1 MKLIYDEVVGGKT
14 GVIIGHSMGG
24 ALAVH
29 LSYLVGNS
37 GLVRVFAFWKNT
49 LNQDFLEVSLNS
61 EPYKVVIDVVE
72 GTAIE
77 ALPAMEALLRGR
89 PPKFRSVQSAVEWA
103 VKTSYIKNVDSARV
117 SMPDQVVK
125 CDPESDDESCQWVS

>member
-37 GLVRVFAFWKNT
+37 GLVGVFAFCSKKYFEIGF
-49 LNQDFLEVSLNS
+49 Q
-61 EPYKVVIDVVE
+61 
-72 GTAIE
+72 
-77 ALPAMEALLRGR
+77 RG
-89 PPKFRSVQSAVEWA
+89 F
-103 VKTSYIKNVDSARV
+103 N
-117 SMPDQVVK
+117 
-125 CDPESDDESCQWVS
+125 ES

>member
-61 EPYKVVIDVVE
+61 EPDKVVIDVVE

>member
-1 MKLIYDEVVGGKT
+1 M
-14 GVIIGHSMGG
+14 
-24 ALAVH
+24 
-29 LSYLVGNS
+29 
-37 GLVRVFAFWKNT
+37 
-49 LNQDFLEVSLNS
+49 
-61 EPYKVVIDVVE
+61 VIDVVE

-125 CDPESDDESCQWVS
+125 CDPESDDESCQWVSFNPAAFFSFLTRFRESI

>member
-37 GLVRVFAFWKNT
+37 GLVGVFAVLFEKST
-49 LNQDFLEVSLNS
+49 LEQVFLEVSLNS
-61 EPYKVVIDVVE
+61 EP
-72 GTAIE
+72 
-77 ALPAMEALLRGR
+77 
-89 PPKFRSVQSAVEWA
+89 F
-103 VKTSYIKNVDSARV
+103 VK
-117 SMPDQVVK
+117 
-125 CDPESDDESCQWVS
+125 W

>member
-37 GLVRVFAFWKNT
+37 GLVRVLDSRKKS
-49 LNQDFLEVSLNS
+49 V
-61 EPYKVVIDVVE
+61 
-72 GTAIE
+72 
-77 ALPAMEALLRGR
+77 
-89 PPKFRSVQSAVEWA
+89 KFF
-103 VKTSYIKNVDSARV
+103 
-117 SMPDQVVK
+117 
-125 CDPESDDESCQWVS
+125 CD

>member
-37 GLVRVFAFWKNT
+37 GLVGVFTVLFEKSTVGFMHSVTGLKLSSLLPFSVDLRWPTGILIRAADDFFSEF
-49 LNQDFLEVSLNS
+49 LN
-61 EPYKVVIDVVE
+61 P
-72 GTAIE
+72 
-77 ALPAMEALLRGR
+77 
-89 PPKFRSVQSAVEWA
+89 RS
-103 VKTSYIKNVDSARV
+103 
-117 SMPDQVVK
+117 
-125 CDPESDDESCQWVS
+125 